1 MRMVVDRWIGI
12 AVVMAF
18 FIEQPECRRHVI

>member
-1 MRMVVDRWIGI
+1 VDRWIGI

-18 FIEQPECRRHVI
+18 FIEQPEWGGRII